1 MGNKKE
7 SASQQKASRIL
18 EIIII
23 IIIDFAYKEDLNQS
37 LV

>member
-23 IIIDFAYKEDLNQS
+23 IIDFAYKEDLNQS